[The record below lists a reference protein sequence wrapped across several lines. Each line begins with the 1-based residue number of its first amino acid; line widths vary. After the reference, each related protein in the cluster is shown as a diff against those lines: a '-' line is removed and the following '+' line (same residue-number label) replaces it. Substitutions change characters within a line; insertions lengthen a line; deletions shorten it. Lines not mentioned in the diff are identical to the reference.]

1 MRLLITFIM
10 IASTVFADM
19 RIVNDIS
26 QIELTNREDALWIYS
41 IADSDFSQKIEPPVF
56 EINGQT
62 VNGLWA
68 KMQATQQTLFSGIT
82 ETTVSGPLKNQSDVQ
97 LSLKLRVSPDNP
109 VVRFQYVLSSE
120 NGVELTKTTG
130 EDNIRYLGTSL
141 ESYPSITQVR
151 LTEYDELVHCY
162 LPPERPVEDRYF
174 DIALAVDGPIL
185 VAENDD
191 HAFMIACE
199 HGSQLP
205 DRYVEYQLQKNRHVS
220 VNAVKGNYW
229 NGQPI
234 KGENTHETLWF
245 DVGAV
250 QGSKEDMAAQFRTHV
265 LKYMSPNLSSREP
278 YIFYNTWNYQ
288 ERNQAWNDQPYL
300 ASMNLQRMLKEI
312 DVGHEM
318 GIDVFVIDTGWYQKT
333 GDWQVSLERFPDTLQ
348 TVRAKLD
355 DYGMKLG
362 LWFNAT
368 AAVSSSILQ
377 KNKDCIIS
385 WNGKQANPYVVWETE
400 KAYPMC
406 LVSSFWED
414 YADELIRLVDEVGVT
429 YFKWDAIG
437 QYGCN
442 DPNHFHG
449 DESATPQERGENY
462 SFLLPKYMG
471 KIIDK
476 LCTACPEAIVDF
488 DITEGERAVGLQF
501 LASGKYFIINNGPY
515 YYSFDDPEFAPGGG
529 MGANVFVW
537 PGPARARL
545 CREAL
550 NYDKWIPSVL
560 FLTHYLPDDPI
571 KSQYFNIGSLILG
584 QNGIWGDLPN
594 ISEKGIQTFK
604 KTLGLYKQVKHDI
617 TKAAPVRKG
626 RIGGVPE
633 IHEKI
638 NPETG
643 KGAVV
648 MFFNY
653 KSPWVTLADAEF
665 GGTFEYV
672 TENAADQNL
681 WTNENVDV
689 AFDEQG
695 RAHIKA
701 TFHGPEAKIL
711 LFGVKQK

>member
-1 MRLLITFIM
+1 MKRIFIFLFIT
-10 IASTVFADM
+10 AALRADT
-19 RIVNDIS
+19 RIGNDMLQVEI
-26 QIELTNREDALWIYS
+26 TNLDEALWMYHLS
-41 IADSDFSQKIEPPVF
+41 KSDFTQNIAPPVL
-56 EINGQT
+56 EINGEPVT
-62 VNGLWA
+62 GLWTRID
-68 KMQATQQTLFSGIT
+68 KSQQMLYNGII
-82 ETTVSGPLKNQSDVQ
+82 ETTISGPVKGHGDVHLALKV
-97 LSLKLRVSPDNP
+97 RVSQDNP

-120 NGVELTKTTG
+120 NGVELTKTAG
-130 EDNIRYLGTSL
+130 ADRIRYLGASL
-141 ESYPSITQVR
+141 ASFPRVTQVR

-162 LPPERPVEDRYF
+162 LPAERVVEDRYF
-174 DIALAVDGPIL
+174 DNNLAVDGPIL
-185 VAENDD
+185 VAEND
-191 HAFMIACE
+191 AYTFLMAYE

-205 DRYVEYQLQKNRHVS
+205 DRYVEFQLDKSRDV
-220 VNAVKGNYW
+220 VLNAGKGNYW
-229 NGQPI
+229 GGQPI
-234 KGENTHETLWF
+234 KGIATYETLWF
-245 DVGAV
+245 DVAAV
-250 QGSKEDMAAQFRTHV
+250 QGDKEAIAAQFRTHV
-265 LKYMSPNLSSREP
+265 LKYMSPNLTSREP

-288 ERNQAWNDQPYL
+288 ERNQAWNGKPYL
-300 ASMNLQRMLKEI
+300 ASMNLERMLKEI
-312 DVGHEM
+312 DIAHEM

-355 DYGMKLG
+355 EYDMKLG
-362 LWFNAT
+362 LWFNAM
-368 AAVSSSILQ
+368 AATSSDILQ
-377 KNKDCIIS
+377 KNKDNIVR
-385 WNGKQANPYVVWETE
+385 WNGDTWGPRAVWETE
-400 KAYPMC
+400 DSYPMC
-406 LVSSFWED
+406 FVSSFWED

-442 DPNHFHG
+442 EPGHFHG
-449 DESATPQERGENY
+449 DESATPQERSENY
-462 SFLLPKYMG
+462 SFLLARYMG
-471 KIIDK
+471 KVIDK
-476 LCTACPEAIVDF
+476 LCAACPEAIVDF

-515 YYSFDDPEFAPGGG
+515 YQSFDDLQYAPGGG

-560 FLTHYLPDDPI
+560 FLTHYLPDDPLT
-571 KSQYFNIGSLILG
+571 SQYFNIGSLILG
-584 QNGIWGDLPN
+584 QNGIWGDLPS
-594 ISEKGIQTFK
+594 ISEQGIQTFK
-604 KTLGLYKQVKHDI
+604 ETMDLYKQVKYDI
-617 TKAAPVRKG
+617 TSAPPVRKS

-648 MFFNY
+648 LFFSY
-653 KSPWVTLADAEF
+653 KSPWIKLADADF

-672 TENAADQNL
+672 TEHAVDQNL

-689 AFDEQG
+689 NFDEHG

-711 LFGVKQK
+711 FFGVNE